1 MKAARGWCKVA
12 AAVGFLLAGAVAEAD
27 GPTLTPVAQHDIS
40 NNFNPEFHEASGLG
54 LAKNGTKLWSVGD
67 QDNFSMYKMELSGAA
82 VSNATAG
89 PASGVTSIQDA
100 SFEGVTYAP
109 PPSGVTDDHYIYLV
123 DEAAN
128 SIVPVN
134 YNTNQYSAAV
144 FLSGMAGYSSVVCQG
159 GTQTVAAAFTNAGNS
174 GLEGITWNN
183 DVSSF
188 FVLKEKDPGLLI
200 QVSANLGTITATTSG
215 VSIRHTVS
223 FTSNADRIPDVQIRC
238 SRSDCGVLA
247 VRKIHSAAQSKKP
260 ARNRYVEMSIMPSNS
275 TSVSKSTERYTRSG
289 VITPHATIS
298 TAPSNAAAGRFNGS
312 TFNRRPLM
320 SR

>member
-200 QVSANLGTITATTSG
+200 QVSANLGTITACQVLSYNGADYSGISYDSGRKQYWIVSDDDKSLALYDWTSAKPVKQWGLGYDSGEG
-215 VSIRHTVS
+215 VAYDPG
-223 FTSNADRIPDVQIRC
+223 TSQIFIVTDNGGSKDSLLYVYKVQ
-238 SRSDCGVLA
+238 
-247 VRKIHSAAQSKKP
+247 
-260 ARNRYVEMSIMPSNS
+260 
-275 TSVSKSTERYTRSG
+275 
-289 VITPHATIS
+289 
-298 TAPSNAAAGRFNGS
+298 
-312 TFNRRPLM
+312 
-320 SR
+320 